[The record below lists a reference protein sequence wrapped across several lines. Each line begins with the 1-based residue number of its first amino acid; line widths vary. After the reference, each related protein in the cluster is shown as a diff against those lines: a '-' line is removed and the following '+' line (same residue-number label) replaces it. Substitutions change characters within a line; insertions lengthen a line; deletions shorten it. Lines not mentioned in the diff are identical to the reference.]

1 VWANF
6 RKYYIT
12 EYEKLLAEGGRTT
25 LGQEGYGGAFHM
37 ADTLEDE
44 SSLTESIVKYAERA
58 TAAERKIP
66 NLEQCLAQLEV
77 NSQMGATPPNMAYY
91 APEAAYYQL
100 PAARKMIFLK
110 SFLEKW
116 RLFCHR
122 LFFKTLDPFLEFSF
136 RERAPFFETEEVY
149 MCKTHRG
156 QVYMPTTP
164 NSYC

>member
-1 VWANF
+1 MWANF

-91 APEAAYYQL
+91 MPEAAYY
-100 PAARKMIFLK
+100 
-110 SFLEKW
+110 
-116 RLFCHR
+116 
-122 LFFKTLDPFLEFSF
+122 
-136 RERAPFFETEEVY
+136 APQQQQNQIPPTNTAPPMQQQY
-149 MCKTHRG
+149 GG
-156 QVYMPTTP
+156 QPT
-164 NSYC
+164 YQQ